1 MTNPTRNQA
10 LLELIRQGLEYSNLE
25 NARATLGDRNAYL
38 GISDLARYRECPRAA
53 LAAKAFPQ
61 QNSLEQLLAMQRGH
75 WFENGLSECFQ
86 NLGLNFMS
94 QLEIAVNHGDVPI
107 RCHLDFT
114 LVWNNPEPAIRI
126 LEIKSMN
133 RVPDKPYPAHQFQAQ
148 AQVNLLHRYWNEPV
162 FSLRDSTGQILSAKL
177 TFPETCKEV
186 MGISLPDKQ
195 ADISVE
201 SWLLCLSMK
210 EVSCFGPFGAEDAFM
225 DDALELATKA
235 WSEYSIL
242 RHGTMAFHDIPH
254 ASGYQPLC
262 EYCLYAADC
271 PKFRT
276 SDKQPEWETVIK
288 EIGDLKQDKEELES
302 RIKGL
307 EAQLKQAYIL
317 SDSKNWIETGSYRF
331 RVASAAGRKSL
342 DRESLQQE
350 LTDIFHSVGIDELDV
365 EALFARHERT
375 GAGYSR
381 LNIMRIN

>member
-1 MTNPTRNQA
+1 MINPTRNQA
-10 LLELIRQGLEYSNLE
+10 LLEIIRQGLEYSNLE

-61 QNSLEQLLAMQRGH
+61 QNSLDQLLAMQRGH
-75 WFENGLSECFQ
+75 WFENGLAECFQ
-86 NLGLNFMS
+86 NLDLNFLS
-94 QLEIAVNHGDVPI
+94 QLEISVNHGDTPI

-114 LVWNNPEPAIRI
+114 LVWTNPEPAIRI

-162 FSLRDSTGQILSAKL
+162 FSLRSSTGQVLSAKL
-177 TFPETCKEV
+177 TFPEICRQTL
-186 MGISLPDKQ
+186 GIVLPEKQ
-195 ADISVE
+195 ADISIE

-210 EVSCFGPFGAEDAFM
+210 EAVCFGPFGAGDAFM
-225 DDALELATKA
+225 DETLELATKA
-235 WSEYSIL
+235 WSEYGIL
-242 RHGTMAFHDIPH
+242 RHGTLALNNIPH

-262 EYCLYAADC
+262 EYCLYTSDC
-271 PKFRT
+271 PKFRRGV
-276 SDKQPEWETVIK
+276 KQPEWESVIRD
-288 EIGDLKQDKEELES
+288 ISDLKQDKDELES
-302 RIKGL
+302 RIKEL
-307 EAQLKQAYIL
+307 EAQLKQVYVL
-317 SDSKNWIETGSYRF
+317 SGSKNWIETGSYRF
-331 RVASAAGRKSL
+331 RVANTAGRKSL

-350 LTDIFHSVGIDELDV
+350 LTDIFHSAGMHDLDV